1 MFKKWWKITQE
12 IDAMAKI
19 ELYFGHPQDDKNLDG
34 IEDHAYNQNIN
45 IETAV
50 IRGFQSLH
58 KVLTTRNE
66 DNDTFFELILICG
79 FSIWCKFPKVTT
91 GVYRDRGFVYPKLVI
106 HGDTGINK
114 ESSEIFFLSDE
125 YINFIGKE
133 VDKEF
138 DYEYFGFKR
147 LGKASLVTDD
157 VIYHLRNKPH
167 IYHEGNFIEVKE
179 PKSA

>member
-1 MFKKWWKITQE
+1 
-12 IDAMAKI
+12 MAKI
-19 ELYFGHPQDDKNLDG
+19 ELYFGHPQREENLNG
-34 IEDHAYNQNIN
+34 FENVVCNQDIN

-50 IRGFQSLH
+50 IRGFQDLH
-58 KVLTTRNE
+58 RILTRRNV

-79 FSIWCKFPKVTT
+79 FSIFCQFPKVTT
-91 GVYRDRGFVYPKLVI
+91 GVYRHKGFVYPKLVI
-106 HGDTGINK
+106 HGDTGIYKNSK
-114 ESSEIFFLSDE
+114 KRFFLSDE
-125 YINFIGKE
+125 YINYIGTE
-133 VDKEF
+133 MDEEF

-147 LGKASLVTDD
+147 IGKASLVTDE

>member
-1 MFKKWWKITQE
+1 
-12 IDAMAKI
+12 MAKI
-19 ELYFGHPQDDKNLDG
+19 ELYFGHPQNDKNLDS
-34 IEDHAYNQNIN
+34 IEDHAYYQNIN

-58 KVLTTRNE
+58 QVLTKRNE
-66 DNDTFFELILICG
+66 NNETFFELILIRG

-91 GVYRDRGFVYPKLVI
+91 SVYRDRGFVYPKLVI

-114 ESSEIFFLSDE
+114 ESSEIIFLSDE
-125 YINFIGKE
+125 YINYIGME

-147 LGKASLVTDD
+147 LGKASLVRDE

-167 IYHEGNFIEVKE
+167 IYHEGNFLEIKNSKNV
-179 PKSA
+179 